1 MNNEQLQQLTLSINE
16 STSEDVVSVGYG
28 FKTVNGKLTNE
39 KSLVYTVSKKK
50 DLNDIPVDE
59 RIPSNITHEGE
70 ILKTDVVEGIVRP
83 QGYGMCDASFYT
95 WQTTDPTNRDD
106 HRPIMGGVSVT
117 NFSKLSNYVGT
128 LGFIAVDN
136 ETNHLVGVSNN
147 HVLVND
153 AWITSERNL
162 SGMQTNVHNDP
173 VIQPNE
179 PGKSNLGFTV
189 GQVIRYQPLN
199 TPINYIDCAIAIIND
214 GMTDP
219 NVSWRQHN
227 INTMNVAPRF
237 ATTLE
242 LDQYLSEDG
251 REYFSAGRTTGGKG
265 EGVVK
270 LYRDQFASSINIDYK
285 KQGLDVTTKMNDT
298 FSLMA
303 SGNTTPVGDTCF
315 YPSNS
320 GDSGSAV
327 LTYDDNINQWLIVG
341 LLYGGTYVADDD
353 TPKPIRSL
361 CNRIDRIE
369 SLMNIRA
376 WDGTMNGII
385 PYSGGNS
392 YQVVE
397 GSSQVVS
404 MVINGKTYWQL
415 GLVNSTSY
423 PPTA

>member
-1 MNNEQLQQLTLSINE
+1 
-16 STSEDVVSVGYG
+16 
-28 FKTVNGKLTNE
+28 
-39 KSLVYTVSKKK
+39 
-50 DLNDIPVDE
+50 
-59 RIPSNITHEGE
+59 
-70 ILKTDVVEGIVRP
+70 
-83 QGYGMCDASFYT
+83 
-95 WQTTDPTNRDD
+95 
-106 HRPIMGGVSVT
+106 
-117 NFSKLSNYVGT
+117 
-128 LGFIAVDN
+128 
-136 ETNHLVGVSNN
+136 
-147 HVLVND
+147 
-153 AWITSERNL
+153 
-162 SGMQTNVHNDP
+162 
-173 VIQPNE
+173 
-179 PGKSNLGFTV
+179 
-189 GQVIRYQPLN
+189 
-199 TPINYIDCAIAIIND
+199 
-214 GMTDP
+214 
-219 NVSWRQHN
+219 
-227 INTMNVAPRF
+227 MNVAPRF